1 MNIFKK
7 TILTIF
13 ASLLLTVNVF
23 ADKVKIGTEGAYP
36 PWNAKDASGNLIGF
50 EVDLAK
56 ELCGIVSNMNIE
68 TELVILQDLNL
79 PLFDSDILVEENL
92 VENLIDRISKSSGLI
107 ICAPEYNGGVPP
119 VLSNAITW
127 ISVKSEYWRDAFNGK
142 FALIATHSGGSGNRF
157 LTAFR
162 SQLEYMGTNVLA
174 RSISVSKHN
183 PFNKSSAKK
192 IIKSFVE
199 IV

>member
-1 MNIFKK
+1 MKK
-7 TILTIF
+7 ILIISAT
-13 ASLLLTVNVF
+13 N
-23 ADKVKIGTEGAYP
+23 DK
-36 PWNAKDASGNLIGF
+36 NL
-50 EVDLAK
+50 DLAK
-56 ELCGIVSNMNIE
+56 QLIAIFSNMNTE
-68 TELVILQDLNL
+68 TELVSLQDLNL
-79 PLFDSDILVEENL
+79 PLFDSDILVEENI

-142 FALIATHSGGSGNRF
+142 FALIATHSGGNGNRF

-174 RSISVSKHN
+174 RTISVSKNN
-183 PFNKSSAKK
+183 PLDKSSVKN
-192 IIKSFVE
+192 IIKSFVKV
-199 IV
+199 I

>member
-1 MNIFKK
+1 MKK
-7 TILTIF
+7 ILIISAT
-13 ASLLLTVNVF
+13 N
-23 ADKVKIGTEGAYP
+23 DK
-36 PWNAKDASGNLIGF
+36 NL
-50 EVDLAK
+50 DLAK
-56 ELCGIVSNMNIE
+56 ELYEVVSNMKVKS
-68 TELVILQDLNL
+68 ELTSLQDLNL
-79 PLFDSDILVEENL
+79 PLFDSDIIVEENL
-92 VENLIDRISKSSGLI
+92 VENLIERISKSSGLI

-174 RSISVSKHN
+174 RTISVSKNN
-183 PFNKSSAKK
+183 PFDKSSVKN
-192 IIKSFVE
+192 IIKSFVKL
-199 IV
+199 I

>member
-1 MNIFKK
+1 MKK
-7 TILTIF
+7 ILVISAT
-13 ASLLLTVNVF
+13 N
-23 ADKVKIGTEGAYP
+23 DK
-36 PWNAKDASGNLIGF
+36 NL
-50 EVDLAK
+50 DLAK
-56 ELCGIVSNMNIE
+56 DLNAIVSNMNIE

-79 PLFDSDILVEENL
+79 PLFDSDIIVEENL

-142 FALIATHSGGSGNRF
+142 FALIGTHSGGSGNRF

-174 RSISVSKHN
+174 RTISVSKNN
-183 PFNKSSAKK
+183 PLDKSSVKN
-192 IIKSFVE
+192 IIKSFVK
-199 IV
+199 II

>member
-1 MNIFKK
+1 MKK
-7 TILTIF
+7 ILIISAT
-13 ASLLLTVNVF
+13 N
-23 ADKVKIGTEGAYP
+23 DK
-36 PWNAKDASGNLIGF
+36 NL
-50 EVDLAK
+50 DLAK
-56 ELCGIVSNMNIE
+56 DINAIVSNMNIE

-79 PLFDSDILVEENL
+79 PLFDSDILVEDNL
-92 VENLIDRISKSSGLI
+92 VENLIERISKSSGLI

-142 FALIATHSGGSGNRF
+142 FALIATHSGGNGNRF

-174 RSISVSKHN
+174 RTISVSKNN
-183 PFNKSSAKK
+183 PLDKSSVKN
-192 IIKSFVE
+192 IIKDFVK

>member
-1 MNIFKK
+1 MKK
-7 TILTIF
+7 ILIISAT
-13 ASLLLTVNVF
+13 N
-23 ADKVKIGTEGAYP
+23 DK
-36 PWNAKDASGNLIGF
+36 NL
-50 EVDLAK
+50 DLAK

-68 TELVILQDLNL
+68 TELVSLQDLNL
-79 PLFDSDILVEENL
+79 PLFDSDILVEENV

-142 FALIATHSGGSGNRF
+142 FALIGTHSGRSGNRF

-174 RSISVSKHN
+174 RSISVSKNN
-183 PFNKSSAKK
+183 PFNESSVKK

>member
-1 MNIFKK
+1 MKK
-7 TILTIF
+7 ILVISAT
-13 ASLLLTVNVF
+13 N
-23 ADKVKIGTEGAYP
+23 DK
-36 PWNAKDASGNLIGF
+36 NL
-50 EVDLAK
+50 DLAK

-68 TELVILQDLNL
+68 TELVSLQNLNL
-79 PLFDSDILVEENL
+79 PLFHSDIIVEENV
-92 VENLIDRISKSSGLI
+92 VENLIDRISKCSGLI

-162 SQLEYMGTNVLA
+162 IQLEYMGTNVLA
-174 RSISVSKHN
+174 RTISVSKNN
-183 PFNKSSAKK
+183 PLDKTSVKK
-192 IIKSFVE
+192 IIKSF
-199 IV
+199 INII